1 MSNVHIGEI
10 KKGALA
16 LAHDLQEIIPINQKI
31 NRDYNQLLA
40 ELDPFLSGTSS
51 EEVKSVSTGIK
62 ETLTKL
68 EQEKAN
74 MMAAIIDIQYIAN
87 KL

>member
-1 MSNVHIGEI
+1 MVSVGEI
-10 KKGALA
+10 KKGAMA
-16 LAHDLQEIIPINQKI
+16 LAHDLEEIISINQKI

-51 EEVKSVSTGIK
+51 EEVKSVSAGIK
-62 ETLTKL
+62 ETLAKL

-74 MMAAIIDIQYIAN
+74 MMAAVMDIQYIAN